1 MHICLATREFPP
13 TTNGGIATY
22 YTNLAQLFANHGHT
36 VTVLTVGNNTTKS
49 QWSYPGVTVIRLDQA
64 PEVLFNQLK
73 RKFEQQLHYVARAIA
88 DGLAMRD
95 WLRDNATKQG
105 IDIVETPEYGGAA
118 SFLIE
123 NDMPP
128 TLVVCHGSYG
138 QIKHH
143 IRKGETSVQKF
154 ISSLEV
160 MSIGLADEVGCYSPM
175 NAGEWECFIGRKPR
189 FIVAPHI
196 LTTSVSP
203 KNSYR
208 TSNYTGIVVGRLG
221 NLKGAL
227 EVIEALDICVKKGID
242 VKIRWIGGDQASPL
256 ESIKSTK
263 AHLQQHYPH
272 LWDQHF
278 LWEEFLPPE
287 ETRRAQLDADFAMV
301 PSRWDSFNFTAVE
314 AMSAGTP
321 VVISTGA
328 GASYLCKNMENGIV
342 VPPKNADAL
351 VDAIVTLQD
360 ANLRERLGKQGRAT
374 VEREFAADKIV
385 TEHIGAYKAAI
396 ARHAYRQEHPY
407 NCSVMAPFVSQ
418 WQRSFKLSGIIKQA
432 ARLLK
437 NTVVNGNMTLLKS
450 KQESCQS

>member
-22 YTNLAQLFANHGHT
+22 YTNLSQLFANHGYT
-36 VTVLTVGNNTTKS
+36 VTVLTIGNNATKP
-49 QWSYPGVTVIRLDQA
+49 QWSYPGVSVIRLDQV
-64 PEVLFNQLK
+64 PEAHFRQLK
-73 RKFEQQLHYVARAIA
+73 RKFEPQLHYVVRAIA
-88 DGLAMRD
+88 DGIAMRD
-95 WLRDNATKQG
+95 WLRGNATKQR
-105 IDIVETPEYGGAA
+105 IDIVETPEYGGAVP
-118 SFLIE
+118 FLIE
-123 NDMPP
+123 NDLPP
-128 TLVVCHGSYG
+128 TLVMCHGSYG

-143 IRKGETSVQKF
+143 IRKDETLAQKF

-196 LTTSVSP
+196 LTTSISP
-203 KNSYR
+203 KNNYH
-208 TSNYTGIVVGRLG
+208 TDNYTGIVVGRLG

-227 EVIEALDICVKKGID
+227 EVIEALDICVKKGMN

-263 AHLQQHYPH
+263 AHLQQHYSH
-272 LWDQHF
+272 LWSRYF
-278 LWEEFLPPE
+278 VWEEFLSPD
-287 ETRRAQLDADFAMV
+287 ETRRAQFEADFAMV

-314 AMSAGTP
+314 AMSVGTP

-342 VPPKNADAL
+342 VPPKNAGAL
-351 VDAIVTLQD
+351 ADAIVMLQD
-360 ANLRERLGKQGRAT
+360 ADLRERLGKQGRAT
-374 VEREFAADKIV
+374 VEREFAVDKIV
-385 TEHIGAYKAAI
+385 AEHIAAYETAI
-396 ARHAYRQEHPY
+396 ARHDYRREHSY

-418 WQRSFKLSGIIKQA
+418 WQRSLKLSGIIKQA

-437 NTVVNGNMTLLKS
+437 NKVVNGNMAS
-450 KQESCQS
+450 KA